1 MTVLRVA
8 LVELKRLTSGVL
20 PVLVLIAMS
29 CIPLLYGALY
39 LYGNW
44 DAYGHVNGIVGALV
58 VEDEGATD
66 SSGQQV
72 NTGAD
77 VKKNLLDAGTFD
89 WRQVPT
95 REEAVDGVEKGTY
108 DFALVIPKNFSRN
121 LQSAAAFKPDADG
134 KTGTIDPQSAGIE
147 IVTNDANNYVLTNIV
162 TKAGTSVRDSV
173 ASKVGNATANALL
186 ASFTTIHSKMGE
198 AADGASKVNNGTVKL
213 ADAIVQLKDG
223 SATVNDGALKL
234 KDGTVTL
241 SDGTTQLVDAQKQLA
256 EGAEKLANGAEKL
269 DSGAEKLDSGAE
281 KLVDGSTT
289 LKNGTSTLAS
299 AAASASD
306 GASKLKDGS
315 ATLAEGT
322 SSLKD
327 GSATL
332 ARGANSLAEGTHK
345 LRQGLDQSGI
355 RELPGQLNAMC
366 QHLQQTDT
374 SAPSGD
380 FGRDL
385 SNTVVSASA
394 QRLRERLAP
403 LVAAGTMTQQQAD
416 ELVSSVDSDEFKG
429 EVATLNQKA
438 LESQLASRD
447 AVAADVMSK
456 LQALKSSHCVADG
469 SSSSAAKIQTLVS
482 GVDALDAASTSVAKG
497 ASSLADGAARVDDG
511 ASSLAS
517 GSAALADGNSKIA
530 SGASSLAS
538 GSATLAEGTENL
550 KSGTDSLKSGAA
562 TLKDGSGTLA
572 EKEQAAVEG
581 QQKVADGAS
590 NLKDGASQL
599 SEGTGKL
606 ANGTDQLH
614 SGASELKEGTSSLQ
628 SGLASGTKQV
638 PNLSESDQT
647 KVADTM
653 SNPVTLSHNSL
664 ASGRNYGEGM
674 GPFFMCLA
682 LWIGG
687 LMLVQTLRV
696 MNNRALASHAPSIRV
711 MLGSW
716 MPFGLV
722 GVAQATLMFVVIKFG
737 LGFEMAHPWLVWLFL
752 CFVALVFTGFI
763 HGLTVFLSAPG
774 KLMALVVLILQLV
787 TGGGTMP
794 YETLPEPI
802 RWMHDFFP
810 MGYAVTGMRRLSYGV
825 NESSLWGIM
834 LVLTLWGLAGLLL
847 GYLGTRRDRT
857 WSLKKLAPEISVS

>member
-147 IVTNDANNYVLTNIV
+147 VVTNDANNYVLTNIV

-517 GSAALADGNSKIA
+517 GSA
-530 SGASSLAS
+530 
-538 GSATLAEGTENL
+538 TLAEGTENL

-834 LVLTLWGLAGLLL
+834 LVLALWGLAGLLL

-857 WSLKKLAPEISVS
+857 WSLKKLAPEITV

>member
-95 REEAVDGVEKGTY
+95 REEAVNGVEKGTY

-121 LQSAAAFKPDADG
+121 LQSAAAFKPDANG
-134 KTGTIDPQSAGIE
+134 NTGTIDPQSAGIE

-198 AADGASKVNNGTVKL
+198 AASGAEKVNTGTVKL

-256 EGAEKLANGAEKL
+256 DGADKLASGAATL
-269 DSGAEKLDSGAE
+269 DSGAAALDSGAA

-315 ATLAEGT
+315 ATLAQGT

-332 ARGANSLAEGTHK
+332 AQGANSLAEGTHK
-345 LRQGLDQSGI
+345 LRQGLDESGI

-403 LVAAGTMTQQQAD
+403 MVAAGTMTQQQAD

-438 LESQLASRD
+438 LESHLASRS
-447 AVAADVMSK
+447 ATAADAMSK

-497 ASSLADGAARVDDG
+497 ASSLAEGAARVDSG

-517 GSAALADGNSKIA
+517 GAATLADGNAQIA

-538 GSATLAEGTENL
+538 GASSLAEGTENL
-550 KSGTDSLKSGAA
+550 KSGTDSLKSGTA
-562 TLKDGSGTLA
+562 TLKDGTSTLA
-572 EKEQAAVEG
+572 EKEQSAVEG

-599 SEGTGKL
+599 TEGTEKL
-606 ANGTDQLH
+606 ASGTDQLN
-614 SGASELKEGTSSLQ
+614 SGASELKDGTSSLQ

-653 SNPVTLSHNSL
+653 SNPVTLSHDSL

-696 MNNRALASHAPSIRV
+696 MNNRALASHAPSVRV

-722 GVAQATLMFVVIKFG
+722 GIAQATLMFVVIKFG
-737 LGFEMAHPWLVWLFL
+737 LGFEMAHPWLAWLFL
-752 CFVALVFTGFI
+752 CFVALIFTGFI
-763 HGLTVFLSAPG
+763 HGLTVFLGAPG
-774 KLMALVVLILQLV
+774 KLVALVVLILQLV

-794 YETLPEPI
+794 YETLPESI

-834 LVLTLWGLAGLLL
+834 LVLALWGLAGLLL

-857 WSLKKLAPEISVS
+857 WSLKKLAPEITV

>member
-95 REEAVDGVEKGTY
+95 REEAVNGVEKGTY

-121 LQSAAAFKPDADG
+121 LQSAAAFKPDANG
-134 KTGTIDPQSAGIE
+134 NTGTIDPQSAGIE

-198 AADGASKVNNGTVKL
+198 AASGAEKVNTGTVKL

-256 EGAEKLANGAEKL
+256 DGADKLASGAATL
-269 DSGAEKLDSGAE
+269 DSGAAALNSGAA

-315 ATLAEGT
+315 ATLAQGT

-332 ARGANSLAEGTHK
+332 AQGANSLAEGTHK
-345 LRQGLDQSGI
+345 LRQGLDESGI

-403 LVAAGTMTQQQAD
+403 MVAAGTMTQQQAD

-438 LESQLASRD
+438 LESHLASRS
-447 AVAADVMSK
+447 ATAADAMSK

-497 ASSLADGAARVDDG
+497 ASSLAEGAARVDSG

-517 GSAALADGNSKIA
+517 GAATLADGNAQIA

-538 GSATLAEGTENL
+538 GAATLAEGTENL
-550 KSGTDSLKSGAA
+550 KSGTDSLKNGTA
-562 TLKDGSGTLA
+562 TLKDGTSTLA
-572 EKEQAAVEG
+572 EKEQSAVEG

-599 SEGTGKL
+599 TEGTEKL
-606 ANGTDQLH
+606 ASGTDQLN
-614 SGASELKEGTSSLQ
+614 SGASELKDGTSSLQ

-696 MNNRALASHAPSIRV
+696 MNNRALASHAPSVRV

-722 GVAQATLMFVVIKFG
+722 GIAQATLMFVVIKFG
-737 LGFEMAHPWLVWLFL
+737 LGFEMAHPWLAWLFL
-752 CFVALVFTGFI
+752 CFVALIFTGFI
-763 HGLTVFLSAPG
+763 HGLTVFLGAPG
-774 KLMALVVLILQLV
+774 KLVALVVLILQLV

-794 YETLPEPI
+794 YETLPESI

-857 WSLKKLAPEISVS
+857 WSLKKLAPEITV

>member
-72 NTGAD
+72 NTGAE

-121 LQSAAAFKPDADG
+121 LQSAAAFKPDANG
-134 KTGTIDPQSAGIE
+134 NTGTIDPQSAGIE
-147 IVTNDANNYVLTNIV
+147 IITNDANNYVLTNIV

-198 AADGASKVNNGTVKL
+198 AASGAEKVNTGTVKL

-256 EGAEKLANGAEKL
+256 DGADKLASGAATL
-269 DSGAEKLDSGAE
+269 DSGAATLDSGAA

-315 ATLAEGT
+315 ATLAQGT

-332 ARGANSLAEGTHK
+332 AQGANSLAEGTHK
-345 LRQGLDQSGI
+345 LRQGLDESGI

-403 LVAAGTMTQQQAD
+403 MVAAGTMTQQQAD

-438 LESQLASRD
+438 LESHLASRS
-447 AVAADVMSK
+447 ATAADAMSK

-469 SSSSAAKIQTLVS
+469 SSSSAAKIQALVS

-497 ASSLADGAARVDDG
+497 ASSLAEGAARVDSG

-517 GSAALADGNSKIA
+517 GAATLADGNAQIA

-550 KSGTDSLKSGAA
+550 KSGTDSLKSGTA
-562 TLKDGSGTLA
+562 TLKDGTSTLA
-572 EKEQAAVEG
+572 EKEQTAVEG

-599 SEGTGKL
+599 TEGTEKL
-606 ANGTDQLH
+606 ASGTDQLN
-614 SGASELKEGTSSLQ
+614 SGASELKDGTSSLQ

-638 PNLSESDQT
+638 PNLSESEQA

-653 SNPVTLSHNSL
+653 SNPVTLSHDSL

-696 MNNRALASHAPSIRV
+696 MNNRALASHAPSVRV

-722 GVAQATLMFVVIKFG
+722 GIAQATLMFVVIKFG
-737 LGFEMAHPWLVWLFL
+737 LGFEMAHPWLAWLFL

-763 HGLTVFLSAPG
+763 HGLTVFLGAPG
-774 KLMALVVLILQLV
+774 KLVALVVLILQLV

-794 YETLPEPI
+794 YETLPESI

-825 NESSLWGIM
+825 NESSLGGIM
-834 LVLTLWGLAGLLL
+834 LVLALWGLAGLLL

-857 WSLKKLAPEISVS
+857 WSLKKLAPEITV

>member
-20 PVLVLIAMS
+20 PVLVLLAMS

-44 DAYGHVNGIVGALV
+44 DAYGNVNGIVGALV

-66 SSGQQV
+66 SEGQQV

-89 WRQVPT
+89 WRQVQT
-95 REEAVDGVEKGTY
+95 RSEAVEGVENGTY
-108 DFALVIPKNFSRN
+108 DFAMVIPKDFSRN
-121 LQSAAAFKPDADG
+121 LQSAGSFKPDADG

-147 IVTNDANNYVLTNIV
+147 VITNDANNYVLTNIV
-162 TKAGTSVRDSV
+162 TKAGTAVRDSV
-173 ASKVGNATANALL
+173 AEKVGNSTANSLL

-213 ADAIVQLKDG
+213 ADAITQLKDG
-223 SATVNDGALKL
+223 TATVNDGAVKL
-234 KDGTVTL
+234 KDGTSSL
-241 SDGTTQLVDAQKQLA
+241 ADGQAQLLDGQKQLA
-256 EGAEKLANGAEKL
+256 EGAAKLADGASSLK
-269 DSGAEKLDSGAE
+269 
-281 KLVDGSTT
+281 DGS
-289 LKNGTSTLAS
+289 STLAS

-306 GASKLKDGS
+306 GAAKLKDGS

-322 SSLKD
+322 ASLKS
-327 GSATL
+327 GSA
-332 ARGANSLAEGTHK
+332 AVAKGANDLASGIHQMREGM
-345 LRQGLDQSGI
+345 DQAGI
-355 RELPGQLNAMC
+355 RELPAELNAMC
-366 QHLQQTDT
+366 MRLHETDT
-374 SAPSGD
+374 SAGSGD

-394 QRLRERLAP
+394 QKVRAQVTPLVEAGTLTQEQADQ
-403 LVAAGTMTQQQAD
+403 LVAA
-416 ELVSSVDSDEFKG
+416 VDSEETKN
-429 EVATLNQKA
+429 EVAELNQKA
-438 LESQLASRD
+438 LQSHLATRD
-447 AVAADVMSK
+447 AAAADALSK
-456 LQALKSSHCVADG
+456 LSALKSSHCVSDG
-469 SSSSAAKIQTLVS
+469 TSSTAAKIQTLVS
-482 GVDALDAASTSVAKG
+482 GVDSLDSGASSLAKG
-497 ASSLADGAARVDDG
+497 ASSVADGAARVDAG

-517 GSAALADGNSKIA
+517 GSATLADGNSKIA

-538 GSATLAEGTENL
+538 GSATLSGGASEL
-550 KSGTDSLKSGAA
+550 KEGTDSLKNGTAE
-562 TLKDGSGTLA
+562 LKDGSGTLA
-572 EKEQAAVEG
+572 EKEQSAVEG
-581 QQKVADGAS
+581 QQKLADGA
-590 NLKDGASQL
+590 NELKDGASQL
-599 SEGTGKL
+599 S
-606 ANGTDQLH
+606 NGTAKLSDGSTQLND
-614 SGASELKEGTSSLQ
+614 GASELKDGTSSLE
-628 SGLASGTKQV
+628 SGLASGAKQV
-638 PNLSESDQT
+638 PSLAPTDQA

-653 SNPVTLSHNSL
+653 SNPVTLSHESL

-722 GVAQATLMFVVIKFG
+722 GVAQATLMFAAIKFG

-752 CFVALVFTGFI
+752 CYVALVFTGFI
-763 HGLTVFLSAPG
+763 HGLTVILGAPG
-774 KLMALVVLILQLV
+774 KLVALVILILQLI
-787 TGGGTMP
+787 TAGGTMP
-794 YETLPEPI
+794 YETLPESI

-810 MGYAVTGMRRLSYGV
+810 MGYAVAGTRRLAYGI

-834 LVLTLWGLAGLLL
+834 LVLTLWGLAGLVL
-847 GYLGTRRDRT
+847 GYIGTRRDRT
-857 WSLKKLAPEISVS
+857 WSLKKLAPEITV

>member
-121 LQSAAAFKPDADG
+121 LQSAAAFKPDANG
-134 KTGTIDPQSAGIE
+134 NTGTIDPQSAGIE

-198 AADGASKVNNGTVKL
+198 AASGAEKVNTGTVKL

-256 EGAEKLANGAEKL
+256 DGADKLASGAATL
-269 DSGAEKLDSGAE
+269 DSGAATLNSGAA

-315 ATLAEGT
+315 ATLAQGT

-332 ARGANSLAEGTHK
+332 AQGANSLAEGTHK
-345 LRQGLDQSGI
+345 LRQGLDESGI

-403 LVAAGTMTQQQAD
+403 MVAAGTMTQQQAD

-438 LESQLASRD
+438 LESHLASRS
-447 AVAADVMSK
+447 ATAADAMSK

-497 ASSLADGAARVDDG
+497 ASSLAEGAARVDSG

-517 GSAALADGNSKIA
+517 GAATLADGNAQIA

-538 GSATLAEGTENL
+538 GAATLAEGTENL
-550 KSGTDSLKSGAA
+550 KSGTDSLKNGTA
-562 TLKDGSGTLA
+562 TLKDGTSTLA
-572 EKEQAAVEG
+572 EKEQSAVEG

-599 SEGTGKL
+599 TEGTEKL
-606 ANGTDQLH
+606 ASGTDQLN
-614 SGASELKEGTSSLQ
+614 SGASELKDGTSSLQ

-696 MNNRALASHAPSIRV
+696 MNNRALASHAPSVRV

-722 GVAQATLMFVVIKFG
+722 GIAQATLMFVVIKFG
-737 LGFEMAHPWLVWLFL
+737 LGFEMAHPWLAWLFL
-752 CFVALVFTGFI
+752 CFVALIFTGFI
-763 HGLTVFLSAPG
+763 HGLTVFLGAPG
-774 KLMALVVLILQLV
+774 KLVALVVLILQLV

-794 YETLPEPI
+794 YETLPESI

-857 WSLKKLAPEISVS
+857 WSLKKLAPEITV

>member
-121 LQSAAAFKPDADG
+121 LQSAAAFKPDANG
-134 KTGTIDPQSAGIE
+134 NTGTIDPQSAGIE

-198 AADGASKVNNGTVKL
+198 AASGAEKVNTGTVKL

-256 EGAEKLANGAEKL
+256 DGADKLASGAATL
-269 DSGAEKLDSGAE
+269 DSGAAALNSGAA

-315 ATLAEGT
+315 ATLAQGT

-332 ARGANSLAEGTHK
+332 AQGANSLAEGTHK
-345 LRQGLDQSGI
+345 LRQGLDESGI

-403 LVAAGTMTQQQAD
+403 MVAAGTMTQQQAD

-438 LESQLASRD
+438 LESHLASRS
-447 AVAADVMSK
+447 ATAADAMSK

-497 ASSLADGAARVDDG
+497 ASSLAEGAARVDSG

-517 GSAALADGNSKIA
+517 GAATLADGNAQIA

-538 GSATLAEGTENL
+538 GASSLAEGTENL
-550 KSGTDSLKSGAA
+550 KSGTDSLKSGTA
-562 TLKDGSGTLA
+562 TLKDGTSTLA
-572 EKEQAAVEG
+572 EKEQSAVEG

-599 SEGTGKL
+599 TEGTEKL
-606 ANGTDQLH
+606 ASGTDQLN
-614 SGASELKEGTSSLQ
+614 SGASELKDGTSSLQ

-696 MNNRALASHAPSIRV
+696 MNNRALASHAPSVRV

-722 GVAQATLMFVVIKFG
+722 GIAQATLMFVVIKFG
-737 LGFEMAHPWLVWLFL
+737 LGFEMAHPWLAWLFL
-752 CFVALVFTGFI
+752 CFVALIFTGFI
-763 HGLTVFLSAPG
+763 HGLTVFLGAPG
-774 KLMALVVLILQLV
+774 KLVALVVLILQLV

-857 WSLKKLAPEISVS
+857 WSLKKLAPEITV

>member
-121 LQSAAAFKPDADG
+121 LQSAAAFKPDANG
-134 KTGTIDPQSAGIE
+134 NTGTIDPQSAGIE

-198 AADGASKVNNGTVKL
+198 AASGAEKVNTGTVKL

-256 EGAEKLANGAEKL
+256 DGADKLASGAATL
-269 DSGAEKLDSGAE
+269 DSGAAALNSGAA

-315 ATLAEGT
+315 ATLAQGT

-332 ARGANSLAEGTHK
+332 AQGANSLAEGTHK
-345 LRQGLDQSGI
+345 LRQGLDESGI

-403 LVAAGTMTQQQAD
+403 MVAAGTMTQQQAD

-438 LESQLASRD
+438 LESHLASRS
-447 AVAADVMSK
+447 ATAADAMSK

-469 SSSSAAKIQTLVS
+469 SSSSAAKIQNLVS

-497 ASSLADGAARVDDG
+497 ASSLAEGAARVDSG

-517 GSAALADGNSKIA
+517 GAATLADGNAQIA

-538 GSATLAEGTENL
+538 GASSLAEGTENL
-550 KSGTDSLKSGAA
+550 KSGTDSLKSGTA
-562 TLKDGSGTLA
+562 TLKDGTSTLA
-572 EKEQAAVEG
+572 EKEQSAVEG

-599 SEGTGKL
+599 TEGTEKL
-606 ANGTDQLH
+606 ASGTDQLN

-696 MNNRALASHAPSIRV
+696 MNNRALASHAPSVRV

-722 GVAQATLMFVVIKFG
+722 GIAQATLMFVVIKFG
-737 LGFEMAHPWLVWLFL
+737 LGFEMAHPWLAWLFL
-752 CFVALVFTGFI
+752 CFVALIFTGFI
-763 HGLTVFLSAPG
+763 HGLTVFLGAPG
-774 KLMALVVLILQLV
+774 KLVALVVLILQLV

-834 LVLTLWGLAGLLL
+834 LVLALWGLAGLLL

-857 WSLKKLAPEISVS
+857 WSLKKLAPEITV

>member
-256 EGAEKLANGAEKL
+256 EGAEKLASGAATL

-416 ELVSSVDSDEFKG
+416 ELVSSLDSDEFKG

-447 AVAADVMSK
+447 AVAADIMSK

-517 GSAALADGNSKIA
+517 GSATLADGNSKIA

-550 KSGTDSLKSGAA
+550 KSGTDSLKSGAS

-572 EKEQAAVEG
+572 EKEQEAVEG

-606 ANGTDQLH
+606 ANGTDQLN
-614 SGASELKEGTSSLQ
+614 SGASELKDGTSSLQ

-722 GVAQATLMFVVIKFG
+722 GIAQATLMFVVIKFG

-857 WSLKKLAPEISVS
+857 WSLKKLAPEISV

>member
-121 LQSAAAFKPDADG
+121 LQSAAAFKPDANG
-134 KTGTIDPQSAGIE
+134 NTGTIDPQSAGIE

-198 AADGASKVNNGTVKL
+198 AASGAEKVNTGTVKL

-256 EGAEKLANGAEKL
+256 DGADKLASGAATL
-269 DSGAEKLDSGAE
+269 DSGAATLNSGAA

-315 ATLAEGT
+315 ATLAQGT

-332 ARGANSLAEGTHK
+332 AQGANSLAEGTHK
-345 LRQGLDQSGI
+345 LRQGLDESGI

-403 LVAAGTMTQQQAD
+403 MVAAGTMTQQQAD

-429 EVATLNQKA
+429 EVATLNQEA
-438 LESQLASRD
+438 LESHLASRS
-447 AVAADVMSK
+447 ATAADAMSK

-497 ASSLADGAARVDDG
+497 ASSLAEGAARVDSG

-517 GSAALADGNSKIA
+517 GAATLADGNAQIA

-538 GSATLAEGTENL
+538 GASSLAEGTENL
-550 KSGTDSLKSGAA
+550 KSGTDSLKSGTA
-562 TLKDGSGTLA
+562 TLKDGTSTLA
-572 EKEQAAVEG
+572 EKEQTAVEG

-599 SEGTGKL
+599 TEGTEKL
-606 ANGTDQLH
+606 ASGTDQLN
-614 SGASELKEGTSSLQ
+614 SGASELKDGTSSLQ

-696 MNNRALASHAPSIRV
+696 MNNRALASHAPSVRV

-722 GVAQATLMFVVIKFG
+722 GIAQATLMFVVIKFG
-737 LGFEMAHPWLVWLFL
+737 LGFEMAHPWLAWLFL
-752 CFVALVFTGFI
+752 CFVALIFTGFI
-763 HGLTVFLSAPG
+763 HGLTVFLGAPG
-774 KLMALVVLILQLV
+774 KLVALVVLILQLV

-834 LVLTLWGLAGLLL
+834 LVLALWGLAGLLL

-857 WSLKKLAPEISVS
+857 WSLKKLAPEITV

>member
-121 LQSAAAFKPDADG
+121 LQSAAAFKPDANG
-134 KTGTIDPQSAGIE
+134 NTGTIDPQSAGIE

-198 AADGASKVNNGTVKL
+198 AASGAEKVNTGTVKL

-256 EGAEKLANGAEKL
+256 DGADKLASGAATL
-269 DSGAEKLDSGAE
+269 DSGAATLNSGAA

-315 ATLAEGT
+315 ATLAQGT

-332 ARGANSLAEGTHK
+332 AQGANSLAEGTHK
-345 LRQGLDQSGI
+345 LRQGLDESGI

-403 LVAAGTMTQQQAD
+403 MVAAGTMTQQQAD

-438 LESQLASRD
+438 LESHLASRS
-447 AVAADVMSK
+447 ATAADAMSK
-456 LQALKSSHCVADG
+456 LQALKSSHCIADG

-497 ASSLADGAARVDDG
+497 ASSLAEGAARVDSG

-517 GSAALADGNSKIA
+517 GAATLADGNAQIA

-550 KSGTDSLKSGAA
+550 KSGTDSLKSGTA
-562 TLKDGSGTLA
+562 TLKDGTSTLA
-572 EKEQAAVEG
+572 EKEQSAVEG

-599 SEGTGKL
+599 TEGTEKL
-606 ANGTDQLH
+606 ASGTDQLN
-614 SGASELKEGTSSLQ
+614 SGASELKDGTSSLQ

-696 MNNRALASHAPSIRV
+696 MNNRALASHAPSVRV

-722 GVAQATLMFVVIKFG
+722 GIAQATLMFVVIKFG
-737 LGFEMAHPWLVWLFL
+737 LGFEMAHPWLAWLFL

-763 HGLTVFLSAPG
+763 HGLTVFLGAPG
-774 KLMALVVLILQLV
+774 KLVALVVLILQLV

-794 YETLPEPI
+794 YETLPESI

-857 WSLKKLAPEISVS
+857 WSLKKLAPEITV

>member
-20 PVLVLIAMS
+20 PILVLIAMS

-121 LQSAAAFKPDADG
+121 LQSAAAFKPDANG
-134 KTGTIDPQSAGIE
+134 NTGTIDPQSAGIE

-198 AADGASKVNNGTVKL
+198 AASGAEKVNTGTVKL

-256 EGAEKLANGAEKL
+256 DGADKLASGAATL
-269 DSGAEKLDSGAE
+269 DSGAATLNSGAA

-315 ATLAEGT
+315 ATLAQGT

-332 ARGANSLAEGTHK
+332 AQGANSLAEGTHK
-345 LRQGLDQSGI
+345 LRQGLDESGI

-403 LVAAGTMTQQQAD
+403 MVAAGTMTQQQAD

-438 LESQLASRD
+438 LESHLASRS
-447 AVAADVMSK
+447 ATAADVMSK
-456 LQALKSSHCVADG
+456 LRALKSSHCVADG

-497 ASSLADGAARVDDG
+497 ASSLAEGAARVDSG

-517 GSAALADGNSKIA
+517 GAATLADGNAQIA

-538 GSATLAEGTENL
+538 GAATLAEGTENL
-550 KSGTDSLKSGAA
+550 KSGTDSLKSGTA
-562 TLKDGSGTLA
+562 TLKDGTSTLA
-572 EKEQAAVEG
+572 EKEQSAVEG

-599 SEGTGKL
+599 TEGTEKL
-606 ANGTDQLH
+606 ASGTDQLN
-614 SGASELKEGTSSLQ
+614 SGASELQDGTSSLQ

-638 PNLSESDQT
+638 PNLSESEQT

-696 MNNRALASHAPSIRV
+696 MNNRALASHAPSVRV

-722 GVAQATLMFVVIKFG
+722 GIAQATLMFVVIKFG
-737 LGFEMAHPWLVWLFL
+737 LGFEMAHPWLAWLFL
-752 CFVALVFTGFI
+752 CFVALIFTGFI
-763 HGLTVFLSAPG
+763 HGLTVFLGAPG
-774 KLMALVVLILQLV
+774 KLVALVVLILQLV

-794 YETLPEPI
+794 YETLPESI

-834 LVLTLWGLAGLLL
+834 LVLALWGLAGLLL

-857 WSLKKLAPEISVS
+857 WSLKKLAPEITV

>member
-95 REEAVDGVEKGTY
+95 REEAVNGVEKGTY

-121 LQSAAAFKPDADG
+121 LQSAAAFKPDANG
-134 KTGTIDPQSAGIE
+134 NTGTIDPQSAGIE

-198 AADGASKVNNGTVKL
+198 AASGAEKVNTGTVKL

-256 EGAEKLANGAEKL
+256 DGADKLASGAATL
-269 DSGAEKLDSGAE
+269 DSGAATLNSGAA

-315 ATLAEGT
+315 ATLAQGT

-332 ARGANSLAEGTHK
+332 AQGANSLAEGTHK
-345 LRQGLDQSGI
+345 LRQGLDESGI

-394 QRLRERLAP
+394 QRLRERLAQM
-403 LVAAGTMTQQQAD
+403 VAAGTMTQQQAD

-438 LESQLASRD
+438 LESHLASRS
-447 AVAADVMSK
+447 ATAADAMSK

-497 ASSLADGAARVDDG
+497 ASSLAEGAARVDSG

-517 GSAALADGNSKIA
+517 GAATLADGNAQIA

-538 GSATLAEGTENL
+538 GASSLAEGTENL
-550 KSGTDSLKSGAA
+550 KSGTDSLKSGTA
-562 TLKDGSGTLA
+562 TLKDGTSTLA
-572 EKEQAAVEG
+572 EKEQSAVEG

-599 SEGTGKL
+599 TEGTEKL
-606 ANGTDQLH
+606 ASGTDQLN
-614 SGASELKEGTSSLQ
+614 SGASELKDGTSSLQ

-638 PNLSESDQT
+638 PNLSESEQT

-653 SNPVTLSHNSL
+653 SNPVTLSHDSL

-696 MNNRALASHAPSIRV
+696 MNNRALASHAPSVRV

-722 GVAQATLMFVVIKFG
+722 GIAQATLMFVVIKFG
-737 LGFEMAHPWLVWLFL
+737 LGFEMAHPWLAWLFL
-752 CFVALVFTGFI
+752 CFVALIFTGFI
-763 HGLTVFLSAPG
+763 HGLTVFLGAPG
-774 KLMALVVLILQLV
+774 KLVALVVLILQLV

-794 YETLPEPI
+794 YETLPESI

-857 WSLKKLAPEISVS
+857 WSLKKLAPEITV

>member
-121 LQSAAAFKPDADG
+121 LQSAAAFKPDANG
-134 KTGTIDPQSAGIE
+134 NTGTIDPQSAGIE

-198 AADGASKVNNGTVKL
+198 AASGAEKVNTGTVKL

-256 EGAEKLANGAEKL
+256 DGADKLASGAATL
-269 DSGAEKLDSGAE
+269 DSGAATLNSGAA

-315 ATLAEGT
+315 ATLAQGT

-332 ARGANSLAEGTHK
+332 AQGANSLAEGTHK
-345 LRQGLDQSGI
+345 LRQGLDESGI

-403 LVAAGTMTQQQAD
+403 MVAAGTMTQQQAD

-438 LESQLASRD
+438 LESHLASRS
-447 AVAADVMSK
+447 ATAADAMSK

-497 ASSLADGAARVDDG
+497 ASSLAEGAARVDSG

-517 GSAALADGNSKIA
+517 GAATLADGNAQIA

-538 GSATLAEGTENL
+538 GASSLAEGTENL
-550 KSGTDSLKSGAA
+550 KSGTDSLKSGTA
-562 TLKDGSGTLA
+562 TLKDGTSTLA
-572 EKEQAAVEG
+572 EKEQSAVEG

-599 SEGTGKL
+599 TEGTEKL
-606 ANGTDQLH
+606 ASGTDQLN
-614 SGASELKEGTSSLQ
+614 SGASELKDGTSSLQ

-696 MNNRALASHAPSIRV
+696 MNNRALASHAPSVRV

-722 GVAQATLMFVVIKFG
+722 GIAQATLMFVVIKFG
-737 LGFEMAHPWLVWLFL
+737 LGFEMAHPWLAWLFL
-752 CFVALVFTGFI
+752 CFVALIFTGFI
-763 HGLTVFLSAPG
+763 HGLTVFLGAPG
-774 KLMALVVLILQLV
+774 KLVALVVLILQLV

-794 YETLPEPI
+794 YETLPESI
-802 RWMHDFFP
+802 RRMHDFFP
-810 MGYAVTGMRRLSYGV
+810 MGYAVTGMRRLTYGV

-857 WSLKKLAPEISVS
+857 WSLKKLAPEITV

>member
-20 PVLVLIAMS
+20 PILVLIAMS

-121 LQSAAAFKPDADG
+121 LQSAAAFKPDANG
-134 KTGTIDPQSAGIE
+134 NTGTIDPQSAGIE

-198 AADGASKVNNGTVKL
+198 AASGAEKVNTGTVKL

-256 EGAEKLANGAEKL
+256 DGADKLASGAATL
-269 DSGAEKLDSGAE
+269 DSGAATLNSGAA

-315 ATLAEGT
+315 ATLAQGT

-332 ARGANSLAEGTHK
+332 AQGANSLAEGTHK
-345 LRQGLDQSGI
+345 LRQGLDESGI

-403 LVAAGTMTQQQAD
+403 MVAAGTMTQQQAD

-438 LESQLASRD
+438 LESHLASRS
-447 AVAADVMSK
+447 ATAADAMSK

-497 ASSLADGAARVDDG
+497 ASSLAEGAARVDSG

-517 GSAALADGNSKIA
+517 GAATLADGNAQIA

-538 GSATLAEGTENL
+538 GASSLAEGTENL
-550 KSGTDSLKSGAA
+550 KSGTDSLKSGTA
-562 TLKDGSGTLA
+562 TLKDGTSTLA
-572 EKEQAAVEG
+572 EKEQSAVEG

-599 SEGTGKL
+599 TEGTEKL
-606 ANGTDQLH
+606 ASGTDQLN
-614 SGASELKEGTSSLQ
+614 SGASELKDGTSSLQ

-696 MNNRALASHAPSIRV
+696 MNNRALASHAPSVRV

-722 GVAQATLMFVVIKFG
+722 GIAQATLMFVVIKFG
-737 LGFEMAHPWLVWLFL
+737 LGFEMAHPWLAWLFL
-752 CFVALVFTGFI
+752 CFVALIFTGFI
-763 HGLTVFLSAPG
+763 HGLTVFLGAPG
-774 KLMALVVLILQLV
+774 KLVALVVLILQLV

-794 YETLPEPI
+794 YETLPESI

-857 WSLKKLAPEISVS
+857 WSLKKLAPEITV

>member
-121 LQSAAAFKPDADG
+121 LQSAAAFKPDANG
-134 KTGTIDPQSAGIE
+134 NTGTIDPQSAGIE

-198 AADGASKVNNGTVKL
+198 AASGAEKVNTGTVKL

-256 EGAEKLANGAEKL
+256 DGADKLASGAATL
-269 DSGAEKLDSGAE
+269 DSGAATLNSGAA

-315 ATLAEGT
+315 ATLAQGT

-332 ARGANSLAEGTHK
+332 AQGANSLAEGTHK
-345 LRQGLDQSGI
+345 LRQGLDESGI

-403 LVAAGTMTQQQAD
+403 MVAAGTMTQQQAD

-438 LESQLASRD
+438 LESHLASRS
-447 AVAADVMSK
+447 ATAADAMSK
-456 LQALKSSHCVADG
+456 LQALKSSHCIADG

-497 ASSLADGAARVDDG
+497 ASSLAEGAARVDSG

-517 GSAALADGNSKIA
+517 GAATLADGNAQIA

-538 GSATLAEGTENL
+538 GASSLAEGTENL
-550 KSGTDSLKSGAA
+550 KSGTDSLKSGTA
-562 TLKDGSGTLA
+562 TLKDGTSTLA
-572 EKEQAAVEG
+572 EKEQSAVEG

-599 SEGTGKL
+599 TEGTEKL
-606 ANGTDQLH
+606 ASGTDQLN
-614 SGASELKEGTSSLQ
+614 SGASELKDGTSSLQ

-696 MNNRALASHAPSIRV
+696 MNNRALASHAPSVRV

-722 GVAQATLMFVVIKFG
+722 GIAQATLMFVVIKFG
-737 LGFEMAHPWLVWLFL
+737 LGFEMAHPWLAWLFL
-752 CFVALVFTGFI
+752 CFVALIFTGFI
-763 HGLTVFLSAPG
+763 HGLTVFLGAPG
-774 KLMALVVLILQLV
+774 KLVALVVLILQLV

-794 YETLPEPI
+794 YETLPESI

-857 WSLKKLAPEISVS
+857 WSLKKLAPEITV

>member
-121 LQSAAAFKPDADG
+121 LQSAAAFKPDANG
-134 KTGTIDPQSAGIE
+134 NTGTIDPQSAGIE

-198 AADGASKVNNGTVKL
+198 AASGAEKVNTGTVKL

-256 EGAEKLANGAEKL
+256 DGADKLASGAATL
-269 DSGAEKLDSGAE
+269 DSGAATLDSGAA

-315 ATLAEGT
+315 ATLAQGT

-327 GSATL
+327 GSAAL
-332 ARGANSLAEGTHK
+332 AQGANSLAEGVHK
-345 LRQGLDQSGI
+345 LRQGLDESGI

-403 LVAAGTMTQQQAD
+403 MVAAGTMTQQQAD

-438 LESQLASRD
+438 LESHLASRS
-447 AVAADVMSK
+447 ATAADAMSK

-482 GVDALDAASTSVAKG
+482 GVDALDEASTSVAKG
-497 ASSLADGAARVDDG
+497 ASSLAEGAARVDSG

-517 GSAALADGNSKIA
+517 GAATLADGNAQIA

-550 KSGTDSLKSGAA
+550 KSGTDSLKSGTA
-562 TLKDGSGTLA
+562 TLKDGASTLA

-599 SEGTGKL
+599 AEGTEKL
-606 ANGTDQLH
+606 ASGTDQLNN
-614 SGASELKEGTSSLQ
+614 GASELKDGTSSLQ

-638 PNLSESDQT
+638 PNLSESEQA

-653 SNPVTLSHNSL
+653 SNPVTLSHDSL

-696 MNNRALASHAPSIRV
+696 MNNRALASHAPSVRV

-722 GVAQATLMFVVIKFG
+722 GIAQATLMFVVIKFG
-737 LGFEMAHPWLVWLFL
+737 LGFEMAHPWLAWLFL

-763 HGLTVFLSAPG
+763 HGLTVFLGAPG
-774 KLMALVVLILQLV
+774 KLVALVVLILQLV

-794 YETLPEPI
+794 YETLPESI

-825 NESSLWGIM
+825 NESSLGGIM
-834 LVLTLWGLAGLLL
+834 LVLALWGLAGLLL

-857 WSLKKLAPEISVS
+857 WSLKKLAPEITV

>member
-223 SATVNDGALKL
+223 SAMVNDGALKL

-256 EGAEKLANGAEKL
+256 DGADKLASGAATL
-269 DSGAEKLDSGAE
+269 DSGAAALNSGAA

-315 ATLAEGT
+315 ATLAQGT

-332 ARGANSLAEGTHK
+332 AQGANSLAEGTHK
-345 LRQGLDQSGI
+345 LRQGLDESGI

-403 LVAAGTMTQQQAD
+403 MVAAGTMTQQQAD

-438 LESQLASRD
+438 LESHLASRS
-447 AVAADVMSK
+447 ATAADAMSK
-456 LQALKSSHCVADG
+456 LQALKPSHCVADG

-857 WSLKKLAPEISVS
+857 WSLKKLAPEISV

>member
-256 EGAEKLANGAEKL
+256 EGAEKLASGAEKL

-517 GSAALADGNSKIA
+517 GSAALAEGNSKIA

-857 WSLKKLAPEISVS
+857 WSLKKLAPEISV

>member
-121 LQSAAAFKPDADG
+121 LQSAAAFKPDANG
-134 KTGTIDPQSAGIE
+134 NTGTIDPQSAGIE

-198 AADGASKVNNGTVKL
+198 AASGAEKVNTGTVKL

-256 EGAEKLANGAEKL
+256 DGADKLASGAATL
-269 DSGAEKLDSGAE
+269 DSGAAALNSGAA

-315 ATLAEGT
+315 ATLAQGT

-332 ARGANSLAEGTHK
+332 AQGANSLAEGTHK
-345 LRQGLDQSGI
+345 LRQGLDESGI

-403 LVAAGTMTQQQAD
+403 MVAAGTMTQQQAD

-438 LESQLASRD
+438 LESHLASRS
-447 AVAADVMSK
+447 ATAADAMSK

-497 ASSLADGAARVDDG
+497 ASSLAEGAARVDSG

-517 GSAALADGNSKIA
+517 GAATLADGNAQIA

-538 GSATLAEGTENL
+538 GASSLAEGTENL
-550 KSGTDSLKSGAA
+550 KSGTDSLKSGTA
-562 TLKDGSGTLA
+562 TLKDGTSTLA
-572 EKEQAAVEG
+572 EKEQSAVEG

-599 SEGTGKL
+599 TEGTEKL
-606 ANGTDQLH
+606 ASGTDQLN
-614 SGASELKEGTSSLQ
+614 SGASELKDGTSSLQ

-638 PNLSESDQT
+638 PNLSESEQA

-653 SNPVTLSHNSL
+653 SNPVTLSHDSL

-696 MNNRALASHAPSIRV
+696 MNNRALASHAPSVRV

-722 GVAQATLMFVVIKFG
+722 GIAQATLMFVVIKFG
-737 LGFEMAHPWLVWLFL
+737 LGFEMAHPWLAWLFL
-752 CFVALVFTGFI
+752 CFVALIFTGFI
-763 HGLTVFLSAPG
+763 HGLTVFLGAPG
-774 KLMALVVLILQLV
+774 KLVALVVLILQLV

-794 YETLPEPI
+794 YETLPESI

-857 WSLKKLAPEISVS
+857 WSLKKLAPEITV

>member
-121 LQSAAAFKPDADG
+121 LQSAAAFKPDANG
-134 KTGTIDPQSAGIE
+134 NTGTIDPQSAGIE

-198 AADGASKVNNGTVKL
+198 AASGAEKVNTGTVKL

-256 EGAEKLANGAEKL
+256 DGADKLASGAATL
-269 DSGAEKLDSGAE
+269 DSGAATLDSGAA

-315 ATLAEGT
+315 ATLAQGT

-332 ARGANSLAEGTHK
+332 AQGANSLAEGTHK
-345 LRQGLDQSGI
+345 LRQGLDESGI

-403 LVAAGTMTQQQAD
+403 MVAAGTMTQQQAD

-438 LESQLASRD
+438 LESHLASRS
-447 AVAADVMSK
+447 ATAADAMSK

-497 ASSLADGAARVDDG
+497 ASSLAEGAARVDSG

-517 GSAALADGNSKIA
+517 GAATLADGNAQIA

-538 GSATLAEGTENL
+538 GASSLAEGTENL
-550 KSGTDSLKSGAA
+550 KSGTDSLKSGTA
-562 TLKDGSGTLA
+562 TLKDGTSTLA
-572 EKEQAAVEG
+572 EKEQSAVEG

-599 SEGTGKL
+599 TEGTEKL
-606 ANGTDQLH
+606 ASGTDQLN
-614 SGASELKEGTSSLQ
+614 SGASELKDGTSSLQ

-653 SNPVTLSHNSL
+653 SNPVTLSHDSL

-696 MNNRALASHAPSIRV
+696 MNNRALASHAPSVRV

-722 GVAQATLMFVVIKFG
+722 GIAQATLMFVVIKFG
-737 LGFEMAHPWLVWLFL
+737 LGFEMAHPWLAWLFL
-752 CFVALVFTGFI
+752 CFVALIFTGFI
-763 HGLTVFLSAPG
+763 HGLTVFLGAPG
-774 KLMALVVLILQLV
+774 KLVALVVLILQLV

-834 LVLTLWGLAGLLL
+834 LVLALWGLAGLLL

-857 WSLKKLAPEISVS
+857 WSLKKLAPEITV

>member
-20 PVLVLIAMS
+20 PILVLIAMS

-121 LQSAAAFKPDADG
+121 LQSAAAFKPDANG
-134 KTGTIDPQSAGIE
+134 NTGTIDPQSAGIE

-198 AADGASKVNNGTVKL
+198 AASGAEKVNTGTVKL

-256 EGAEKLANGAEKL
+256 DGADKLASGAATL
-269 DSGAEKLDSGAE
+269 DSGAATLNSGAA

-315 ATLAEGT
+315 ATLAQGT

-332 ARGANSLAEGTHK
+332 AQGANSLAEGTHK
-345 LRQGLDQSGI
+345 LRQGLDESGI

-403 LVAAGTMTQQQAD
+403 MVAAGTMTQQQAD

-438 LESQLASRD
+438 LESHLASRS
-447 AVAADVMSK
+447 ATAADAMSK

-497 ASSLADGAARVDDG
+497 ASSLAEGAARVDSG

-517 GSAALADGNSKIA
+517 GAATLADGNAQIA

-538 GSATLAEGTENL
+538 GASSLAEGTENL
-550 KSGTDSLKSGAA
+550 KSGTDSLKSGTA
-562 TLKDGSGTLA
+562 TLKDGTSTLA
-572 EKEQAAVEG
+572 EKEQSAVEG

-599 SEGTGKL
+599 TEGTEKL
-606 ANGTDQLH
+606 ASGTDQLN
-614 SGASELKEGTSSLQ
+614 SGASELKDGTSSLQ

-653 SNPVTLSHNSL
+653 SNPVTLSHDSL

-696 MNNRALASHAPSIRV
+696 MNNRALASHAPSVRV

-722 GVAQATLMFVVIKFG
+722 GIAQATLMFVVIKFG
-737 LGFEMAHPWLVWLFL
+737 LGFEMAHPWLAWLFL
-752 CFVALVFTGFI
+752 CFVALIFTGFI
-763 HGLTVFLSAPG
+763 HGLTVFLGAPG
-774 KLMALVVLILQLV
+774 KLVALVVLILQLV

-794 YETLPEPI
+794 YETLPESI

-834 LVLTLWGLAGLLL
+834 LVLALWGLAGLLL

-857 WSLKKLAPEISVS
+857 WSLKKLAPEITV

>member
-327 GSATL
+327 GSVTL

-572 EKEQAAVEG
+572 EKEQTAVEG

-857 WSLKKLAPEISVS
+857 WSLKKLAPEISV

>member
-72 NTGAD
+72 NTGAE

-121 LQSAAAFKPDADG
+121 LQSAAAFKPDANG
-134 KTGTIDPQSAGIE
+134 NTGTIDPQSAGIE
-147 IVTNDANNYVLTNIV
+147 IITNDANNYVLTNIV

-198 AADGASKVNNGTVKL
+198 AASGAEKVNTGTVKL

-241 SDGTTQLVDAQKQLA
+241 SDGTTRLADAQKQLA
-256 EGAEKLANGAEKL
+256 DGADKLASGAATL
-269 DSGAEKLDSGAE
+269 DSGAATLDSGAA

-315 ATLAEGT
+315 ATLAQGT

-327 GSATL
+327 GSAAL
-332 ARGANSLAEGTHK
+332 AQGANSLAEGVHK
-345 LRQGLDQSGI
+345 LRQGLDESGI

-403 LVAAGTMTQQQAD
+403 MVAAGTMTQQQAD

-438 LESQLASRD
+438 LESHLASRS
-447 AVAADVMSK
+447 ATAADAMSK

-482 GVDALDAASTSVAKG
+482 GVDALDEASTSVAKG
-497 ASSLADGAARVDDG
+497 ASSLAEGAARVDSG

-517 GSAALADGNSKIA
+517 GAATLADGNAQIA

-550 KSGTDSLKSGAA
+550 KSGTDSLKSGTA
-562 TLKDGSGTLA
+562 TLKDGASTLA

-599 SEGTGKL
+599 AEGTEKL
-606 ANGTDQLH
+606 ASGTDQLNN
-614 SGASELKEGTSSLQ
+614 GASELKDGTSSLQ

-638 PNLSESDQT
+638 PNLSESEQA

-653 SNPVTLSHNSL
+653 SNPVTLSHDSL

-696 MNNRALASHAPSIRV
+696 MNNRALASHAPSVRV

-722 GVAQATLMFVVIKFG
+722 GIAQATLMFVVIKFG
-737 LGFEMAHPWLVWLFL
+737 LGFEMAHPWLAWLFL

-763 HGLTVFLSAPG
+763 HGLTVFLGAPG
-774 KLMALVVLILQLV
+774 KLVALVVLILQLV

-794 YETLPEPI
+794 YETLPESI

-825 NESSLWGIM
+825 NESSLGGIM
-834 LVLTLWGLAGLLL
+834 LVLALWGLAGLLL

-857 WSLKKLAPEISVS
+857 WSLKKLAPEITV

>member
-299 AAASASD
+299 AAASASE

-590 NLKDGASQL
+590 SLKDGASQL

-834 LVLTLWGLAGLLL
+834 LVLALWGLAGLLL

-857 WSLKKLAPEISVS
+857 WSLKKLAPEITV

>member
-121 LQSAAAFKPDADG
+121 LQSAAAFKPDANG
-134 KTGTIDPQSAGIE
+134 NTGTIDPQSAGIE

-198 AADGASKVNNGTVKL
+198 AASGAEKVNTGTVKL

-223 SATVNDGALKL
+223 SARVNDGALKL

-256 EGAEKLANGAEKL
+256 DGADKLASGAATL
-269 DSGAEKLDSGAE
+269 DSGAATLNSGAA

-315 ATLAEGT
+315 ATLAQGT

-332 ARGANSLAEGTHK
+332 AQGANSLAEGTHK
-345 LRQGLDQSGI
+345 LRQGLDESGI

-403 LVAAGTMTQQQAD
+403 MVAAGTMTQQQAD

-438 LESQLASRD
+438 LESHLASRS
-447 AVAADVMSK
+447 ATAADAMSK

-497 ASSLADGAARVDDG
+497 ASSLAEGAARVDSG

-517 GSAALADGNSKIA
+517 GAATLADGNAQIA

-538 GSATLAEGTENL
+538 GAATLAEGTENL
-550 KSGTDSLKSGAA
+550 KSGTDSLKSGTA
-562 TLKDGSGTLA
+562 TLKDGTSTLA
-572 EKEQAAVEG
+572 EKEQSAVEG

-599 SEGTGKL
+599 TEGTEKL
-606 ANGTDQLH
+606 ASGTDQLN
-614 SGASELKEGTSSLQ
+614 SGASELKDGTSSLQ

-696 MNNRALASHAPSIRV
+696 MNNRALASHAPSVRV

-722 GVAQATLMFVVIKFG
+722 GIAQATLMFVVIKFG
-737 LGFEMAHPWLVWLFL
+737 LGFEMAHPWLAWLFL
-752 CFVALVFTGFI
+752 CFVALIFTGFI
-763 HGLTVFLSAPG
+763 HGLTVFLGAPG
-774 KLMALVVLILQLV
+774 KLVALVVLILQLV

-794 YETLPEPI
+794 YETLPESI

-834 LVLTLWGLAGLLL
+834 LVLALWGLAGLLL

-857 WSLKKLAPEISVS
+857 WSLKKLAPEITV

>member
-121 LQSAAAFKPDADG
+121 LQSAAAFKPDANG
-134 KTGTIDPQSAGIE
+134 NTGTIDPQSAGIE

-198 AADGASKVNNGTVKL
+198 AASGAEKVNTGTVKL

-256 EGAEKLANGAEKL
+256 DGADKLASGAATL
-269 DSGAEKLDSGAE
+269 DSGAATLNSGAA

-315 ATLAEGT
+315 ATLAQGT

-332 ARGANSLAEGTHK
+332 AQGANSLAEGTHK
-345 LRQGLDQSGI
+345 LRQGLDESGI

-403 LVAAGTMTQQQAD
+403 MVAAGTMTQQQAD

-438 LESQLASRD
+438 LESHLASRS
-447 AVAADVMSK
+447 ATAADAMSK

-497 ASSLADGAARVDDG
+497 ASSLAEGAARVDSG

-517 GSAALADGNSKIA
+517 GAATLADGNAQIA

-538 GSATLAEGTENL
+538 GASSLAEGTENL
-550 KSGTDSLKSGAA
+550 KSGTDSLKSGTA
-562 TLKDGSGTLA
+562 TLKDGTSTLA
-572 EKEQAAVEG
+572 EKEQTAVEG

-599 SEGTGKL
+599 TEGTEKL
-606 ANGTDQLH
+606 ASGTDQLN
-614 SGASELKEGTSSLQ
+614 SGASELKDGTSSLQ

-696 MNNRALASHAPSIRV
+696 MNNRALASHAPSVRV

-722 GVAQATLMFVVIKFG
+722 GIAQATLMFVVIKFG

-752 CFVALVFTGFI
+752 CFVALIFTGFI
-763 HGLTVFLSAPG
+763 HGLTVFLGAPG
-774 KLMALVVLILQLV
+774 KLVALVVLILQLV

-794 YETLPEPI
+794 YETLPESI

-857 WSLKKLAPEISVS
+857 WSLKKLAPEITV

>member
-95 REEAVDGVEKGTY
+95 REEAVNGVEKGTY

-121 LQSAAAFKPDADG
+121 LQSAAAFKPDANG
-134 KTGTIDPQSAGIE
+134 NTGTIDPQSAGIE

-198 AADGASKVNNGTVKL
+198 AASGAEKVNTGTVKL

-256 EGAEKLANGAEKL
+256 DGADKLASGAATL
-269 DSGAEKLDSGAE
+269 DSGAAALNSGAA

-315 ATLAEGT
+315 ATLAQGT

-332 ARGANSLAEGTHK
+332 AQGANSLAEGTHK
-345 LRQGLDQSGI
+345 LRQGLDESGI

-403 LVAAGTMTQQQAD
+403 MVAAGTMTQQQAD

-438 LESQLASRD
+438 LESHLASRS
-447 AVAADVMSK
+447 ATAADAMSK

-497 ASSLADGAARVDDG
+497 ASSLAEGAARVDSG

-517 GSAALADGNSKIA
+517 GAATLADGNAQIA

-538 GSATLAEGTENL
+538 GASSLAEGTENL
-550 KSGTDSLKSGAA
+550 KSGTDSLKSGTA
-562 TLKDGSGTLA
+562 TLKDGTSTLA
-572 EKEQAAVEG
+572 EKEQSAVEG

-599 SEGTGKL
+599 TEGTEKL
-606 ANGTDQLH
+606 ASGTDQLN
-614 SGASELKEGTSSLQ
+614 SGASELKDGTSSLQ

-653 SNPVTLSHNSL
+653 SNPVTLSHDSL

-696 MNNRALASHAPSIRV
+696 MNNRALASHAPSVRV

-722 GVAQATLMFVVIKFG
+722 GIAQATLMFVVIKFG
-737 LGFEMAHPWLVWLFL
+737 LGFEMAHPWLAWLFL
-752 CFVALVFTGFI
+752 CFVALIFTGFI
-763 HGLTVFLSAPG
+763 HGLTVFLGAPG
-774 KLMALVVLILQLV
+774 KLVALVVLILQLV

-794 YETLPEPI
+794 YETLPESI

-834 LVLTLWGLAGLLL
+834 LVLALWGLAGLLL

-857 WSLKKLAPEISVS
+857 WSLKKLAPEITV

>member
-256 EGAEKLANGAEKL
+256 EGAEKLVSGAEKL

-438 LESQLASRD
+438 LESQLTSRD
-447 AVAADVMSK
+447 AAAADVMSK

-590 NLKDGASQL
+590 SLKDGASQL

-857 WSLKKLAPEISVS
+857 WSLKKLAPEITV

>member
-72 NTGAD
+72 NTGAE

-121 LQSAAAFKPDADG
+121 LQSAAAFKPDANG
-134 KTGTIDPQSAGIE
+134 NTGTIDPQSAGIE

-198 AADGASKVNNGTVKL
+198 AASGAEKVNTGTVKL

-234 KDGTVTL
+234 KDGTSSL
-241 SDGTTQLVDAQKQLA
+241 ADGQSQMLDGQKQLA
-256 EGAEKLANGAEKL
+256 EGAGKLADGVSTLDSGAAKL
-269 DSGAEKLDSGAE
+269 DSGAGKLADGASSL
-281 KLVDGSTT
+281 KDGS
-289 LKNGTSTLAS
+289 STLAS

-306 GASKLKDGS
+306 GAAKLKDGS

-322 SSLKD
+322 ASLKD

-332 ARGANSLAEGTHK
+332 AQGANSLAEGTHK
-345 LRQGLDQSGI
+345 LRQGLDESGI

-403 LVAAGTMTQQQAD
+403 MVAAGTMTQQQAD

-438 LESQLASRD
+438 LESHLASRN
-447 AVAADVMSK
+447 ATAADVMSK
-456 LQALKSSHCVADG
+456 LSALKSSHCISDG
-469 SSSSAAKIQTLVS
+469 SSSTAAKIQTLVS
-482 GVDALDAASTSVAKG
+482 GVDALDSGASSLAKG
-497 ASSLADGAARVDDG
+497 ASSLAEGAARVDAG

-538 GSATLAEGTENL
+538 GSATLSGGASELKEGTGSL
-550 KSGTDSLKSGAA
+550 KSGTAE
-562 TLKDGSGTLA
+562 LKDGSGTLA
-572 EKEQAAVEG
+572 EKQQSAVEG
-581 QQKVADGAS
+581 QQKLADGADK
-590 NLKDGASQL
+590 LKDGASQL
-599 SEGTGKL
+599 SDGTEKL
-606 ANGTDQLH
+606 SDGSSKLND
-614 SGASELKEGTSSLQ
+614 GASELKDGTSSLE
-628 SGLASGTKQV
+628 SGLASGAKQV
-638 PNLSESDQT
+638 PSLAPTDQA

-696 MNNRALASHAPSIRV
+696 MNNRALASHAPSVRV

-722 GVAQATLMFVVIKFG
+722 GIAQATLMFVVIKFG
-737 LGFEMAHPWLVWLFL
+737 LGFEMAHPWLAWLFL

-763 HGLTVFLSAPG
+763 HGLTVFLGAPG
-774 KLMALVVLILQLV
+774 KLVALVVLILQLV

-794 YETLPEPI
+794 YETLPESI

-825 NESSLWGIM
+825 NESSLGGIM
-834 LVLTLWGLAGLLL
+834 LVLALWGLAGLLL

-857 WSLKKLAPEISVS
+857 WSLKKLAPEITV

>member
-121 LQSAAAFKPDADG
+121 LQSAAAFKPDANG
-134 KTGTIDPQSAGIE
+134 NTGTIDPQSAGIE

-198 AADGASKVNNGTVKL
+198 AASGAEKVNTGTVKL

-256 EGAEKLANGAEKL
+256 DGADKLASGAATL
-269 DSGAEKLDSGAE
+269 DSGAATLNSGAA

-315 ATLAEGT
+315 ATLAQGT

-332 ARGANSLAEGTHK
+332 AQGANSLAEGTHK
-345 LRQGLDQSGI
+345 LRQGLDESGI

-403 LVAAGTMTQQQAD
+403 MVAAGTMTQQQAD

-438 LESQLASRD
+438 LESHLASRS
-447 AVAADVMSK
+447 ATAADAMSK
-456 LQALKSSHCVADG
+456 LQTLKSSHCVADG

-497 ASSLADGAARVDDG
+497 ASSLAEGAARVDSG

-517 GSAALADGNSKIA
+517 GAATLADGNAQIA

-538 GSATLAEGTENL
+538 GASSLAEGTENL
-550 KSGTDSLKSGAA
+550 KSGTDSLKSGTE
-562 TLKDGSGTLA
+562 TLKDGTSTLA
-572 EKEQAAVEG
+572 EKEQTAVEG

-599 SEGTGKL
+599 TEGTGKL
-606 ANGTDQLH
+606 ASGTDQLN

-653 SNPVTLSHNSL
+653 SNPVTLSHDSL

-696 MNNRALASHAPSIRV
+696 MNNRALASHAPSVRV

-722 GVAQATLMFVVIKFG
+722 GIAQATLMFVVIKFG
-737 LGFEMAHPWLVWLFL
+737 LGFEMAHPWLAWLFL
-752 CFVALVFTGFI
+752 CFVALIFTGFI
-763 HGLTVFLSAPG
+763 HGLTVFLGAPG
-774 KLMALVVLILQLV
+774 KLVALVVLILQLV

-794 YETLPEPI
+794 YETLPESI

-857 WSLKKLAPEISVS
+857 WSLKKLAPEITV

>member
-327 GSATL
+327 GSVTL

-857 WSLKKLAPEISVS
+857 WSLKKLAPEISV

>member
-95 REEAVDGVEKGTY
+95 REEAVNGVEKGTY

-121 LQSAAAFKPDADG
+121 LQSAAAFKPDANG
-134 KTGTIDPQSAGIE
+134 NTGTIDPQSAGIE

-198 AADGASKVNNGTVKL
+198 AASGAEKVNTGTVKL

-256 EGAEKLANGAEKL
+256 DGADKLASGAATL
-269 DSGAEKLDSGAE
+269 DSGAATLDSGAA
-281 KLVDGSTT
+281 KLVNGSTT

-315 ATLAEGT
+315 ATLAQGT

-332 ARGANSLAEGTHK
+332 AQGANSLAEGTHK
-345 LRQGLDQSGI
+345 LRQGLDESGI

-403 LVAAGTMTQQQAD
+403 MVAAGTMTQQQAD

-438 LESQLASRD
+438 LESHLASRS
-447 AVAADVMSK
+447 ATAADAMSK

-497 ASSLADGAARVDDG
+497 ASSLAEGAARVDSG

-517 GSAALADGNSKIA
+517 GAATLADGNAQIA

-538 GSATLAEGTENL
+538 GASSLAEGTENL
-550 KSGTDSLKSGAA
+550 KSGTDSLKSGTA
-562 TLKDGSGTLA
+562 TLKDGTSTLA
-572 EKEQAAVEG
+572 EKEQSAVEG

-599 SEGTGKL
+599 TEGTEKL
-606 ANGTDQLH
+606 ASGTDQLN
-614 SGASELKEGTSSLQ
+614 SGASELKDGTSSLQ

-696 MNNRALASHAPSIRV
+696 MNNRALASHAPSVRV

-722 GVAQATLMFVVIKFG
+722 GIAQATLMFVVIKFG
-737 LGFEMAHPWLVWLFL
+737 LGFEMAHPWLAWLFL
-752 CFVALVFTGFI
+752 CFVALIFTGFI
-763 HGLTVFLSAPG
+763 HGLTVFLGAPG
-774 KLMALVVLILQLV
+774 KLVALVVLILQLV

-834 LVLTLWGLAGLLL
+834 LVLALWGLAGLLL

-857 WSLKKLAPEISVS
+857 WSLKKLAPEITV

>member
-66 SSGQQV
+66 FSGQQV

-121 LQSAAAFKPDADG
+121 LQSAAAFKPDANG
-134 KTGTIDPQSAGIE
+134 NTGTIDPQSAGIE

-198 AADGASKVNNGTVKL
+198 AASGAEKVNTGTVKL

-256 EGAEKLANGAEKL
+256 DGADKLASGAATL
-269 DSGAEKLDSGAE
+269 DSGAAALNSGAA

-315 ATLAEGT
+315 ATLAQGT

-332 ARGANSLAEGTHK
+332 AQGANSLAEGTHK
-345 LRQGLDQSGI
+345 LRQGLDESGI

-403 LVAAGTMTQQQAD
+403 MVAAGTMTQQQAD

-438 LESQLASRD
+438 LESHLASRS
-447 AVAADVMSK
+447 ATAADAMSK

-497 ASSLADGAARVDDG
+497 ASSLAEGAARVDSG

-517 GSAALADGNSKIA
+517 GAATLADGNAQIA

-538 GSATLAEGTENL
+538 GASSLAEGTENL
-550 KSGTDSLKSGAA
+550 KSGTDSLKSGTA
-562 TLKDGSGTLA
+562 TLKDGTSTLA
-572 EKEQAAVEG
+572 EKEQSAVEG

-599 SEGTGKL
+599 TEGTEKL
-606 ANGTDQLH
+606 ASGTDQLN
-614 SGASELKEGTSSLQ
+614 SGASELKDGTSSLQ

-696 MNNRALASHAPSIRV
+696 MNNRALASHAPSVRV

-722 GVAQATLMFVVIKFG
+722 GIAQATLMFVVIKFG
-737 LGFEMAHPWLVWLFL
+737 LGFEMAHPWLAWLFL
-752 CFVALVFTGFI
+752 CFVALIFTGFI
-763 HGLTVFLSAPG
+763 HGLTVFLGAPG
-774 KLMALVVLILQLV
+774 KLVALVVLILQLV

-834 LVLTLWGLAGLLL
+834 LVLALWGLAGLLL

-857 WSLKKLAPEISVS
+857 WSLKKLAPEITV

>member
-89 WRQVPT
+89 WRQVST

-256 EGAEKLANGAEKL
+256 EGAEKLASGAATL

-447 AVAADVMSK
+447 AVAADIMSK

-517 GSAALADGNSKIA
+517 GSATLADGNSKIA

-550 KSGTDSLKSGAA
+550 KSGTDSLKSGAS

-572 EKEQAAVEG
+572 EKEQEAVEG

-606 ANGTDQLH
+606 ANGTDQLN

-722 GVAQATLMFVVIKFG
+722 GIAQATLMFVVIKFG

-834 LVLTLWGLAGLLL
+834 LVLALWGLAGLLL

-857 WSLKKLAPEISVS
+857 WSLKKLAPEITV

>member
-121 LQSAAAFKPDADG
+121 LQSAAAFKPDANG
-134 KTGTIDPQSAGIE
+134 NTGTIDPQSAGIE

-198 AADGASKVNNGTVKL
+198 AASGAEKVNTGTVKL

-256 EGAEKLANGAEKL
+256 DGADKLASGAATL
-269 DSGAEKLDSGAE
+269 DSGAATLNSGAA

-315 ATLAEGT
+315 ATLAQGT

-332 ARGANSLAEGTHK
+332 AQGANSLAEGVHK
-345 LRQGLDQSGI
+345 LRQGLDESGI

-403 LVAAGTMTQQQAD
+403 MVAAGTMTQQQAD

-438 LESQLASRD
+438 LESHLASRS
-447 AVAADVMSK
+447 ATAADAMSK

-497 ASSLADGAARVDDG
+497 ASSLAEGAARVDSG

-517 GSAALADGNSKIA
+517 GAATLADGNAQIA

-538 GSATLAEGTENL
+538 GAATLAEGTENL
-550 KSGTDSLKSGAA
+550 KSGTDSLKSGTA
-562 TLKDGSGTLA
+562 TLKDGTSTLA
-572 EKEQAAVEG
+572 EKEQSAVEG

-599 SEGTGKL
+599 TEGTEKL
-606 ANGTDQLH
+606 ASGTDQLN
-614 SGASELKEGTSSLQ
+614 SGASELKDGTSSLQ

-638 PNLSESDQT
+638 PNLSESEQA

-696 MNNRALASHAPSIRV
+696 MNNRALASHAPSVRV

-722 GVAQATLMFVVIKFG
+722 GIAQATLMFVVIKFG
-737 LGFEMAHPWLVWLFL
+737 LGFEMAHPWLAWLFL
-752 CFVALVFTGFI
+752 CFVALIFTGFI
-763 HGLTVFLSAPG
+763 HGLTVFLGAPG
-774 KLMALVVLILQLV
+774 KLVALVVLILQLV

-794 YETLPEPI
+794 YETLPESI

-857 WSLKKLAPEISVS
+857 WSLKKLAPEITV

>member
-256 EGAEKLANGAEKL
+256 EGAEKLASGAEKL

-538 GSATLAEGTENL
+538 GFATLAEGTENL
-550 KSGTDSLKSGAA
+550 KSGTDSLKSGTA
-562 TLKDGSGTLA
+562 TLKEGTGTLA
-572 EKEQAAVEG
+572 EKEQTAVEG

-590 NLKDGASQL
+590 SLKDGASQL

-834 LVLTLWGLAGLLL
+834 LVLALWGLAGLLL

-857 WSLKKLAPEISVS
+857 WSLKKLAPEITV

>member
-95 REEAVDGVEKGTY
+95 REEAVNGVEKGTY

-121 LQSAAAFKPDADG
+121 LQSAAAFKPDANG
-134 KTGTIDPQSAGIE
+134 NTGTIDPQSAGIE

-198 AADGASKVNNGTVKL
+198 AASGAEKVNTGTVKL

-256 EGAEKLANGAEKL
+256 DGADKLASGAATL
-269 DSGAEKLDSGAE
+269 DSGAAALDSGAA

-315 ATLAEGT
+315 ATLAQGT

-332 ARGANSLAEGTHK
+332 AQGANSLAEGTHK
-345 LRQGLDQSGI
+345 LRQGLDESGI

-403 LVAAGTMTQQQAD
+403 MVAAGTMTQQQAD

-438 LESQLASRD
+438 LESHLASRS
-447 AVAADVMSK
+447 ATAADAMSK

-497 ASSLADGAARVDDG
+497 ASSLAEGAARVDSG

-517 GSAALADGNSKIA
+517 GAATLADGNAQIA

-538 GSATLAEGTENL
+538 GAATLAEGTENL
-550 KSGTDSLKSGAA
+550 KSGTDSLKSGTA
-562 TLKDGSGTLA
+562 TLKDGTSTLA
-572 EKEQAAVEG
+572 EKEQSAVEG

-599 SEGTGKL
+599 TEGTEKL
-606 ANGTDQLH
+606 ASGTDQLN
-614 SGASELKEGTSSLQ
+614 SGASELQDGTSSLQ

-696 MNNRALASHAPSIRV
+696 MNNRALASHAPSVRV

-722 GVAQATLMFVVIKFG
+722 GIAQATLMFVVIKFG
-737 LGFEMAHPWLVWLFL
+737 LGFEMAHPWLAWLFL
-752 CFVALVFTGFI
+752 CFVALIFTGFI
-763 HGLTVFLSAPG
+763 HGLTVFLGAPG
-774 KLMALVVLILQLV
+774 KLVALVVLILQLV

-794 YETLPEPI
+794 YETLPESI

-834 LVLTLWGLAGLLL
+834 LVLALWGLAGLLL

-857 WSLKKLAPEISVS
+857 WSLKKLAPEITV